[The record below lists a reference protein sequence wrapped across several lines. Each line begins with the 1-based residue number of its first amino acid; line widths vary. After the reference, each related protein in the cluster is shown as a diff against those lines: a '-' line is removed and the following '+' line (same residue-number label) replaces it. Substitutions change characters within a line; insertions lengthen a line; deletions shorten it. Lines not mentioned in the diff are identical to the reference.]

1 MPLIS
6 VVMSVYNAQRYLD
19 QAVRSILAQSN
30 KDFEFF
36 AVDDGSTDAS
46 LRMLRQWERKDSRLK
61 VIECAHRG
69 IVPTVNEGL
78 SLAKSEFI
86 ARMDADD
93 VAMPVRFGLQIE
105 RMRQDEGVVLVGGA
119 YELIDSAG
127 RLLRRMYPP
136 LDNETIQ
143 KQMLAGTPPIN
154 QPLAMIRRSALD
166 KVGFYNPEFE
176 ASEDLDLFLRMGEVG
191 KVVCLPQILQQYRIH
206 SSSISEQK
214 QMTQLEGMRLAC
226 ERAWQRRGIQG
237 KFLGEKPWRP
247 VAGVISNH
255 EFMLRYGWWAFN
267 SGERRTAAV
276 YGMKAV
282 LQRPFAAAG
291 WRLFGCAVLKRSPE
305 GESDADSLAW
315 PQTVF
320 SPEQPKGAVSA
331 APLWPRTFT

>member
-6 VVMSVYNAQRYLD
+6 VVMSVYNAQHYLD
-19 QAVRSILAQSN
+19 QAVRSILAQTQG
-30 KDFEFF
+30 DFEYI
-36 AVDDGSTDAS
+36 AVDDGSTDSS

-61 VIECAHRG
+61 VLGCAHRG

-78 SLAKSEFI
+78 AMAKSEFI

-93 VAMPVRFGLQIE
+93 VAMPNRFALQIE
-105 RMRQDEGVVLVGGA
+105 RMRQDEEVVLIGGA
-119 YELIDSAG
+119 YDLIDSAG

-154 QPLAMIRRSALD
+154 QPLAMLRKSALD

-226 ERAWQRRGIQG
+226 ERAWARRGIQG

-247 VAGVISNH
+247 VAGVISTH

-267 SGERRTAAV
+267 SGERRTAAI
-276 YGMKAV
+276 YGVKAV
-282 LQRPFAAAG
+282 LQRPYKVSG
-291 WRLFGCAVLKRSPE
+291 WRLLACAAMKRSPE
-305 GESDADSLAW
+305 GESDADALAW
-315 PQTVF
+315 PQCF
-320 SPEQPKGAVSA
+320 SPEQPKSAVP